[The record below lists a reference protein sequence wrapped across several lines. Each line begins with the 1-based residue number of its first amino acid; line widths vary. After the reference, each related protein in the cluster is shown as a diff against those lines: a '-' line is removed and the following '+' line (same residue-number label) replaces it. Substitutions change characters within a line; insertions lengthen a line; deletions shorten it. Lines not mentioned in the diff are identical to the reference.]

1 MSNYEYFELKYL
13 EEVNDL
19 FLNIKEL
26 NGHYNLGL
34 FQGKRDNPT
43 DLLEFIFERIAVLD
57 EGSDAEEEEDRHE
70 YD

>member
-1 MSNYEYFELKYL
+1 MSNNEYFELKYL

-19 FLNIKEL
+19 FLTLKEL

-34 FQGKRDNPT
+34 FQGIRDTPM
-43 DLLEFIFERIAVLD
+43 DLFEFLQEKVQVLEEYSSD
-57 EGSDAEEEEDRHE
+57 EEVNSQD